1 MTTPQAPRVLLVDD
15 EANMRRSLRYL
26 LEVEDITVVGE
37 CGDGVEAVALAQ
49 EVRPD
54 VVLMDLRMPGLN
66 GLEAT
71 RQIKGV
77 LPGTQVVI
85 FTAYDDSG
93 LGRQAEQAG
102 AYRCLVK
109 GCSGDELV
117 DLVFQAYKAGDR
129 PSGD

>member
-1 MTTPQAPRVLLVDD
+1 MTPAEAPHVLLVDD

-26 LEVEDITVVGE
+26 LEVEDVTVVGE
-37 CGDGVEAVALAQ
+37 CGDGAEAVALARRL
-49 EVRPD
+49 RPD

-71 RQIKGV
+71 RQIKEA

-93 LGRQAEQAG
+93 LERQAEQAG
-102 AYRCLVK
+102 AYGCLVK
-109 GCSGDELV
+109 GCGGDELV
-117 DLVFQAYKAGDR
+117 DLVTQAYQAGDR
-129 PSGD
+129 RRRG